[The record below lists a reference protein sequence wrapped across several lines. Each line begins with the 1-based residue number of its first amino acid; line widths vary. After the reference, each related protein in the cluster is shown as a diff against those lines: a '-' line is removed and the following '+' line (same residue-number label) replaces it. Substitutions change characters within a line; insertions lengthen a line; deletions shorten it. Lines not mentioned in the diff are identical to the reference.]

1 MTPKK
6 LWIAGQGQ
14 SVNAYERIIRI
25 RRVPQSGAVCVES
38 DAGKAMLDAADARD
52 AGSPQVSVFNDN
64 YEGVERAAIQG
75 ENA

>member
-25 RRVPQSGAVCVES
+25 RRVPQSGDVCVES
-38 DAGKAMLDAADARD
+38 DAEKRMPGAGDAPDAEFLQ
-52 AGSPQVSVFNDN
+52 ASL
-64 YEGVERAAIQG
+64 IK
-75 ENA
+75 